1 MIHMKRFVACVSLV
15 LLMAGCADAPKP
27 AAPSLPVA
35 IAVNQ
40 IGYLPTAPK
49 VATVMVAKG
58 GKGMPGP
65 AFTVVKADGGAAV
78 LSGTLTGPVEEPESS
93 GGPTWLADFSAL
105 KTEGTY
111 KVHIENGG
119 ESAPFRIAAAVYADV
134 FRLSMRSYDL
144 QRCGAPLDDAA
155 TGLKHAAC
163 HLETSVLEENR
174 TVRVDT
180 AGGWHDA
187 GDYGKYIPSAA
198 VTVGQLLMLNE
209 FFPAAGKAAL
219 GNTTLV
225 DEVRYELE
233 WMLKMQRADGAVYH
247 KVTTENFPGFIFR
260 RQIRRRCWS
269 TASAPPAQPASP
281 PPRRG
286 APART

>member
-58 GKGMPGP
+58 GKGAPGP

-93 GGPTWLADFSAL
+93 GGPAWLAECSAL

-119 ESAPFRIAAAVYADV
+119 DSAPFRIAAAVYTDV
-134 FRLSMRSYDL
+134 FRLS
-144 QRCGAPLDDAA
+144 
-155 TGLKHAAC
+155 
-163 HLETSVLEENR
+163 
-174 TVRVDT
+174 
-180 AGGWHDA
+180 WW
-187 GDYGKYIPSAA
+187 A
-198 VTVGQLLMLNE
+198 VPT
-209 FFPAAGKAAL
+209 
-219 GNTTLV
+219 
-225 DEVRYELE
+225 
-233 WMLKMQRADGAVYH
+233 
-247 KVTTENFPGFIFR
+247 
-260 RQIRRRCWS
+260 
-269 TASAPPAQPASP
+269 
-281 PPRRG
+281 
-286 APART
+286 APARTCLRRPVRQRFPVRRSRP